1 MGIAKEWLEG
11 IGLSEQYPKFVEA
24 GITHPKHFLTL
35 DASQFESLGI
45 TTEDQKRKLLILCE
59 RVRNAE
65 RNSRKAF
72 DETMSG
78 IPQLNKSCPSKS
90 VSTSKTTIAPVTA
103 VKQPQEEEKNLQS
116 SSSAARTKTPVVQGM
131 DQPESW
137 AAQIEAL
144 RDNNN
149 AEHNL
154 FSNQLSH
161 DEAQYYDMRIKV
173 IVRKRPMSKAEAS
186 RAGGIDIVH
195 PLDCGEFGKI
205 LVYQPKTR
213 VDLTKE
219 VETVPFAYDNVYGED
234 STKPIVKSTVAPCK
248 I

>member
-1 MGIAKEWLEG
+1 M
-11 IGLSEQYPKFVEA
+11 
-24 GITHPKHFLTL
+24 
-35 DASQFESLGI
+35 
-45 TTEDQKRKLLILCE
+45 
-59 RVRNAE
+59 
-65 RNSRKAF
+65 
-72 DETMSG
+72 
-78 IPQLNKSCPSKS
+78 
-90 VSTSKTTIAPVTA
+90 
-103 VKQPQEEEKNLQS
+103 
-116 SSSAARTKTPVVQGM
+116 ARTKTPVVQGM

-137 AAQIEAL
+137 AAHIEAL

-154 FSNQLSH
+154 LGNQLSH

-186 RAGGIDIVH
+186 CARGIDIVR

-213 VDLTKE
+213 VDLIKE

-234 STKPIVKSTVAPCK
+234 STNRQIYGRSLQNLIGPFLDGQWATCFAYGQTGSGKACSLNQWIGLCL